1 MRREH
6 DVMDD
11 GQFLWI
17 NWAAGI
23 KAFLVVIGVLAGS
36 FVAAQDPEA
45 SIHAALDGLHES
57 AAASNMDR
65 YFGHY
70 TENAVFL
77 GTDASERWALEEFK
91 GYAAPAF
98 AEGRGWTYKVRSRNL
113 IRTQSTEVYGFDEI
127 LFNEK
132 LGLCRGSGVIEQ
144 VGDRWLISQYVLSM
158 LIPNE
163 IAVDVGQKSQAEM
176 E

>member
-11 GQFLWI
+11 GQSLWI

-91 GYAAPAF
+91 A
-98 AEGRGWTYKVRSRNL
+98 
-113 IRTQSTEVYGFDEI
+113 
-127 LFNEK
+127 
-132 LGLCRGSGVIEQ
+132 
-144 VGDRWLISQYVLSM
+144 
-158 LIPNE
+158 
-163 IAVDVGQKSQAEM
+163 
-176 E
+176 

>member
-1 MRREH
+1 M
-6 DVMDD
+6 
-11 GQFLWI
+11 
-17 NWAAGI
+17 
-23 KAFLVVIGVLAGS
+23 VIGVLAGS

-98 AEGRGWTYKVRSRNL
+98 AEGRGWTYMVRSRNL
-113 IRTQSTEVYGFDEI
+113 IRTQSTAVYGFDEI